1 MDWAGGRRAFGA
13 LTMTA
18 LAAVTVAGCS
28 PSQRPADSVAIGATV
43 TMAPTGE
50 REVREAAEVLEDVL
64 DAVEAEH
71 GGVAGISV
79 ATEHG
84 IINVGSDG
92 RSRAWSTIKVPI
104 AIAAMQQ
111 KVGTES
117 MVRAAISESSNE
129 DAAALW
135 AALGGGAEAAAS
147 VDSLLWRYNGVAHT
161 RPTVDEYPD
170 EPTPIGWIPWTLNGQ
185 AGFASRLACIPEV
198 DVVWDAMGEIVP
210 WQQSG
215 LGRISGMHFKGGWSQ
230 EEDGLYSYTY
240 RQFGALPSDDGVL
253 GVAIIAHPEDGRRG
267 TAERMLDD
275 LADGISRSVEDGSL
289 VASDHCVLPDSLKTT
304 EREGGE
310 PVDLP

>member
-1 MDWAGGRRAFGA
+1 MDWAGGGRVFGA

-18 LAAVTVAGCS
+18 LSAVAVAGCS
-28 PSQRPADSVAIGATV
+28 PSQHPTGPGGVSATV
-43 TMAPTGE
+43 TMASMGE
-50 REVREAAEVLEDVL
+50 PEVQEAAEVLEELL
-64 DAVEAEH
+64 DSVENEH

-92 RSRAWSTIKVPI
+92 RSRAWSTIKVPV
-104 AIAAMQQ
+104 AIAAVQQ

-117 MVRAAISESSNE
+117 MVRAAISESSNA

-135 AALGGGAEAAAS
+135 AALGGGAEAAAT
-147 VDSLLWRYNGVAHT
+147 VDSLLWHYNGVAHT
-161 RPTVDEYPD
+161 RHTVDEYPD

-185 AGFASRLACIPEV
+185 AGFASRLACIPEA

-210 WQQSG
+210 WRQDG
-215 LGRISGMHFKGGWSQ
+215 LGRIAGMHFKGGWSE

-240 RQFGALPSDDGVL
+240 RQFGALPTEDGLL
-253 GVAIIAHPEDGRRG
+253 GVAVIAHPEDGRHV

-275 LADGISRSVEDGSL
+275 LADGIGEGVEDGSL
-289 VASDHCVLPDSLKTT
+289 VASDYCVLPDSLKTA
-304 EREGGE
+304 EPEGVE
-310 PVDLP
+310 PADLP